1 MAHQMCRECHRLV
14 SEAATT
20 CPHCG
25 TPRPVATDGPFA
37 HLRPYASALLLGLA
51 LAWIGGLWFRYQMAQ
66 FEALVVAPVPVAPR
80 PQDPYP
86 GFQSLTQRV
95 WLGAPLFGR
104 RDQAYAGRVTSLTCR
119 ISP

>member
-1 MAHQMCRECHRLV
+1 
-14 SEAATT
+14 
-20 CPHCG
+20 
-25 TPRPVATDGPFA
+25 
-37 HLRPYASALLLGLA
+37 
-51 LAWIGGLWFRYQMAQ
+51 MAQ
-66 FEALVVAPVPVAPR
+66 FEALVVAPVPVAPK